1 MASAA
6 PAPSASG
13 RQGSVYESPGPVEEE
28 AGNAGFLGGRSR
40 GGPGGSG
47 GDPSGGVEVEV
58 RGGRLLV
65 VKARD
70 SAVRNFFRRLGED
83 DDDRK
88 KFPFAI
94 ARDSED
100 SMRIK
105 DELNDDDID
114 GPNRRGTY
122 SKSYI
127 LQHPEV
133 EWVHRGQGRYLPA
146 SHYSRKSYSNRS
158 DR

>member
-1 MASAA
+1 M
-6 PAPSASG
+6 
-13 RQGSVYESPGPVEEE
+13 SPPTIGK
-28 AGNAGFLGGRSR
+28 S
-40 GGPGGSG
+40 GGPGGPG
-47 GDPSGGVEVEV
+47 GPGRSPGGVEVEV
-58 RGGRLLV
+58 RLGRLLV

-70 SAVRNFFRRLGED
+70 EGVRSFFRGLGN

-88 KFPFAI
+88 PFAI

-100 SMRIK
+100 STRIK
-105 DELNDDDID
+105 DELNDDDVD